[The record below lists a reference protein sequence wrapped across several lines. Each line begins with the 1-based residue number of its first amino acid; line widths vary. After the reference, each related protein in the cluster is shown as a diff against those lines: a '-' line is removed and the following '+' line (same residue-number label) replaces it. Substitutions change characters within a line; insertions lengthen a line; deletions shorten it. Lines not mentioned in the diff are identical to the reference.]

1 MTSNRR
7 NGSPG
12 LGIEA
17 FAFRASMRSQQSIG
31 IQYLST
37 EKPVED
43 HFAPHRRLA
52 SAPTAISKL
61 RFRGIIETFNVLSG
75 WACVMS
81 LFFVVGGGFGGP
93 KEQRSG

>member
-1 MTSNRR
+1 MTSDRR

-37 EKPVED
+37 EKPVDD
-43 HFAPHRRLA
+43 HFAP
-52 SAPTAISKL
+52 PQE
-61 RFRGIIETFNVLSG
+61 FGIRANGNFKI
-75 WACVMS
+75 
-81 LFFVVGGGFGGP
+81 
-93 KEQRSG
+93 KIQRNH